1 MSLVSWP
8 AQLPLP
14 EQSGYAIQHVSPI
27 QRTTMVSGRARQR
40 RVYTSVPSNVAV
52 QWFLTEQQARL
63 FEVFFRYAITDGAD
77 WFLLPLKT
85 PMFAGDYECRF
96 TGIYEGPTLTA
107 FNKWTVSATIEIKER
122 QTLSSDE
129 IYDPQGIIDSEN
141 IDRVINKPSP
151 QLSTYWGYNAQYVY
165 DSAIIDRAVNSQSNP

>member
-8 AQLPLP
+8 TQLPMP
-14 EQSGYAIQHVSPI
+14 EQSGYAIQHVSPM

-52 QWFLTEQQARL
+52 QWFLTEQQAQL
-63 FEVFFRYAITDGAD
+63 FEAFFRYAITDGAD

-85 PMFAGDYECRF
+85 PMFTGDYECRF

-122 QTLSSDE
+122 QTLDSSWV
-129 IYDPQGIIDSEN
+129 YTPQYVIDSSIID
-141 IDRVINKPSP
+141 I
-151 QLSTYWGYNAQYVY
+151 
-165 DSAIIDRAVNSQSNP
+165 AVNQLWPAA

>member
-1 MSLVSWP
+1 MTLAVWP
-8 AQLPLP
+8 EQLPLP
-14 EQSGYAIQHVSPI
+14 EQSGYAIQHVSPL

-52 QWFLTEQQARL
+52 QWFLTEQQAQL
-63 FEVFFRYAITDGAD
+63 FEAFFRYAITDGAD

-85 PMFAGDYECRF
+85 PMFTGDYECRF

-122 QTLSSDE
+122 QTLDSPWTYTPQYVIDSS
-129 IYDPQGIIDSEN
+129 IIDVALN
-141 IDRVINKPSP
+141 D
-151 QLSTYWGYNAQYVY
+151 LW
-165 DSAIIDRAVNSQSNP
+165 SAA

>member
-8 AQLPLP
+8 TQLPLP
-14 EQSGYAIQHVSPI
+14 EQSGYAIQHVSPL

-52 QWFLTEQQARL
+52 QWFLTEQQAQL
-63 FEVFFRYAITDGAD
+63 FEAFFRYSITDGAD

-85 PMFAGDYECRF
+85 PMFTGDYECRF

-122 QTLSSDE
+122 QTLSAGFV
-129 IYDPQGIIDSEN
+129 YAPQYVIDSSIID
-141 IDRVINKPSP
+141 IAIN
-151 QLSTYWGYNAQYVY
+151 QLWPA
-165 DSAIIDRAVNSQSNP
+165 A

>member
-14 EQSGYAIQHVSPI
+14 EQSGYAIQHISPL
-27 QRTTMVSGRARQR
+27 QRTAMVSGRARQR

-52 QWFLTEQQARL
+52 QWFLTEQQAQL

-77 WFLLPLKT
+77 WFYLPLKT
-85 PMFAGDYECRF
+85 PMFTGDYECRF

-122 QTLSSDE
+122 QTLDPTWINTPQYVIDSS
-129 IYDPQGIIDSEN
+129 IID
-141 IDRVINKPSP
+141 I
-151 QLSTYWGYNAQYVY
+151 
-165 DSAIIDRAVNSQSNP
+165 AVNQLWPAA

>member
-1 MSLVSWP
+1 MPLVSWP
-8 AQLPLP
+8 TQLPLP
-14 EQSGYAIQHVSPI
+14 EQSGYAIQHVSPT

-52 QWFLTEQQARL
+52 QWFLTEQQAQL
-63 FEVFFRYAITDGAD
+63 FEAFFRYSITDGAD

-85 PMFAGDYECRF
+85 PMFTGDYECRF

-122 QTLSSDE
+122 KTLDAILLQTPQYVIDSS
-129 IYDPQGIIDSEN
+129 IID
-141 IDRVINKPSP
+141 I
-151 QLSTYWGYNAQYVY
+151 
-165 DSAIIDRAVNSQSNP
+165 AVNQLWPAA

>member
-8 AQLPLP
+8 KQLPLP
-14 EQSGYAIQHVSPI
+14 EQSGYAIQHVSPL

-52 QWFLTEQQARL
+52 QWFLTEQQAQL
-63 FEVFFRYAITDGAD
+63 FETFFRYAITDGAD

-85 PMFAGDYECRF
+85 PMFTGDYECRF

-122 QTLSSDE
+122 QTLDSSWV
-129 IYDPQGIIDSEN
+129 YTPQYVIDSSIID
-141 IDRVINKPSP
+141 I
-151 QLSTYWGYNAQYVY
+151 
-165 DSAIIDRAVNSQSNP
+165 AVNQLWPAA